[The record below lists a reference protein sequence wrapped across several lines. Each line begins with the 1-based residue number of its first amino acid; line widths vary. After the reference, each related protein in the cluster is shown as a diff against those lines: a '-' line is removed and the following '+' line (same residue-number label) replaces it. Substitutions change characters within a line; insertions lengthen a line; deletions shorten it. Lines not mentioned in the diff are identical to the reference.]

1 MLPTEVARAQSLM
14 MSYPLCYGMS
24 GADVSEFEIIVGT
37 GSEVVRERFSDFDS
51 DPVRDIQITSVPIT
65 EYSEHFDVDSPNIEE
80 RLQETAQ
87 KLKTL
92 GNGTVPDPEALS
104 DEQQDRYEKL
114 KINSYTTKI
123 SKKSTPLP

>member
-1 MLPTEVARAQSLM
+1 
-14 MSYPLCYGMS
+14 MS